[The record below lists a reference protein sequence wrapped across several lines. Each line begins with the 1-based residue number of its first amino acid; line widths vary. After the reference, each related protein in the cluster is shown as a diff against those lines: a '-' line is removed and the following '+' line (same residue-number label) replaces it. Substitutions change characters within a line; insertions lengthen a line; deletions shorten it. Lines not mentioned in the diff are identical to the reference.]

1 MPPGI
6 CAIDSSE
13 SQPDSARDFTG
24 TPSTG
29 TVVDAA
35 SIPGRWAAPPA
46 ATRSTT
52 PDRPALSAPDA
63 EPLLE
68 VSRRLVERALQ
79 AGADQAEAGVSESRS
94 VEAGVRDGALETV
107 ERSETRDG
115 GLRVLIGKRQAGVA
129 FSDLSEAGLE
139 LAVERAVAMAKAAPE
154 DPYCG
159 LVEADRLAASLPDIA
174 SYAPLELDEAA
185 LEASA
190 LEMEAAALA
199 VDTVE
204 TTAGCGASG
213 QTSASVFVTSTGFE
227 RTKLGSRCGLGAAAV
242 ARADAGM
249 ERDYD
254 THSARRLT
262 DLKTPEEIGRSAG
275 ERAAAR
281 LGSEKLESGK
291 MAVVFDKRT
300 ATTFLSSFLSAIS
313 GPAIARG
320 TSFLR
325 EKMGEKIF
333 ADGIDIIEDPL
344 RDWSFGARAAD
355 GEGVACKPRALIEDG
370 VLTTWLLNASS
381 ARQLGLDLTGHASRN
396 LGGPP
401 GVTASNVH
409 FAPGDL
415 DQAGL
420 LREAGDG
427 LLVTEMFGPS
437 LNANT
442 GDWSV
447 GVAGFAI
454 RNGERA
460 GPVSE
465 VTVAGDLND
474 FFARLLPGSDLEFD
488 GAVNAPSLLI
498 DEVSVGGR

>member
-1 MPPGI
+1 MT
-6 CAIDSSE
+6 
-13 SQPDSARDFTG
+13 QN
-24 TPSTG
+24 
-29 TVVDAA
+29 
-35 SIPGRWAAPPA
+35 APM
-46 ATRSTT
+46 T
-52 PDRPALSAPDA
+52 DRPALSAPDA
-63 EPLLE
+63 RPLLE
-68 VSRRLVERALQ
+68 VSRQLVERALK
-79 AGADQAEAGVSESRS
+79 AGADQAEAGVSEARS

-129 FSDLSEAGLE
+129 FSDLSEAGLD
-139 LAVERAVAMAKAAPE
+139 LAVDRAVAMARAAPE

-159 LVEADRLAASLPDIA
+159 LVEPQQLATALAQIET
-174 SYAPLELDEAA
+174 YAPLQLDEAA
-185 LEASA
+185 LEAAA

-227 RTKLGSRCGLGAAAV
+227 RTRLGSRCGLGAAAV
-242 ARADAGM
+242 ARGDNAM

-254 THSARRLT
+254 THSARRLI

-281 LGSEKLESGK
+281 LGSEKLDSGK

-300 ATTFLSSFLSAIS
+300 ATTFISSFLGAITGS
-313 GPAIARG
+313 AIARG

-325 EKMGEKIF
+325 EHLGEQVF
-333 ADGIDIIEDPL
+333 MSGIDIIEDPL

-370 VLTTWLLNASS
+370 VLTTWLLNAAS
-381 ARQLGLDLTGHASRN
+381 ARQLGMELTGHASRN
-396 LGGPP
+396 LGAPP
-401 GVTASNVH
+401 GVAASNVH
-409 FAPGDL
+409 LAPGEL

-420 LREAGDG
+420 LQAAGEG

-454 RNGERA
+454 RSGERA

-465 VTVAGDLND
+465 VTVAGNLKD
-474 FFARLLPGSDLEFD
+474 FFARLLPGSDLELD
-488 GAVNAPSLLI
+488 GAINAPSILI